1 MRITKPVS
9 HQLMVATAGRIANI
23 VPSKR
28 WLFAPLLIGSVL
40 GGYLPPGVA
49 ENWLAA
55 LDQNMVPAFAFALG
69 FLCWWSVESRVVS
82 RSDCLIIVGLSLL
95 FLVPSTQLSWLI
107 LLLSALWLFR
117 NSRASEV
124 VDCARLHSGLLV
136 ITLAA
141 FQPLL
146 MTYSLKLLAAP
157 VLTVDA
163 ALVAA
168 LLKITTGVG
177 HHVGNVVYGPADHQ
191 LLILRGCSSLSNL
204 GNAWLIWFAL
214 ARFRGV
220 PLHLR
225 ESAVIFLLSL
235 SIVGLNLM
243 RLYSMGTDLGWHEWW
258 HSETGMLVYQLI
270 SMMLIAVVI
279 LLGIRY
285 VDNQ

>member
-1 MRITKPVS
+1 MITKPVAY
-9 HQLMVATAGRIANI
+9 QLVRTMVGKIVDR

-28 WLFAPLLIGSVL
+28 WLFSPLLIGCVL

-49 ENWLAA
+49 EDWLAG
-55 LDQNMVPAFAFALG
+55 LDQNMVPAFAFAIG
-69 FLCWWSVESRVVS
+69 FMCWWSVESRVVS
-82 RSDCLIIVGLSLL
+82 RSDCLIIVGLSLM
-95 FLVPSTQLSWLI
+95 FVIPSTQISWLI
-107 LLLSALWLFR
+107 LLLSALWLSR
-117 NSRASEV
+117 NSHTQQV
-124 VDCARLHSGLLV
+124 VEQARLRSGLLV
-136 ITLAA
+136 IVLTAL
-141 FQPLL
+141 QPLL

-157 VLTVDA
+157 ILTADA

-168 LLKITTGVG
+168 LLKITSGVG
-177 HHVGNVVYGPADHQ
+177 HHVGNVVYGPAEHQ

-285 VDNQ
+285 VDNY

>member
-1 MRITKPVS
+1 MITKPVAY
-9 HQLMVATAGRIANI
+9 QLVRTMVGKIVDR

-28 WLFAPLLIGSVL
+28 WLFTPLLIGCVL

-49 ENWLAA
+49 EDWLAA
-55 LDQNMVPAFAFALG
+55 LDQNMVPAFAFAIG
-69 FLCWWSVESRVVS
+69 FMCWWSVESRVVS
-82 RSDCLIIVGLSLL
+82 RSDCLIIVGLSLM
-95 FLVPSTQLSWLI
+95 FVIPSTQISWLI
-107 LLLSALWLFR
+107 LLLSALWLSR
-117 NSRASEV
+117 NSHTQQV
-124 VDCARLHSGLLV
+124 VEQARLRSGLLV
-136 ITLAA
+136 IVLTAL
-141 FQPLL
+141 QPLL

-157 VLTVDA
+157 ILTADA

-177 HHVGNVVYGPADHQ
+177 HHVGNVVYGPAEHQ
-191 LLILRGCSSLSNL
+191 LLILRGCSSLANL
-204 GNAWLIWFAL
+204 GNAWLVWFAL

-235 SIVGLNLM
+235 LIVGLNLM

-258 HSETGMLVYQLI
+258 HSEAGMLVYQLM
-270 SMMLIAVVI
+270 SMGLIAVVI